1 MGPLCRCFIST
12 VRRRR
17 LWSLFVLLVVFRGL
31 YCAFQNSNY
40 AGERK
45 PKVVLTCRSSSNY
58 LRIDFLKS
66 CRARFCRITSKSKTE
81 PTLPSSSTASYGNRA
96 T

>member
-45 PKVVLTCRSSSNY
+45 PKVVLTCISSSNY
-58 LRIDFLKS
+58 LQIDFLKS
-66 CRARFCRITSKSKTE
+66 CRARFCRIHV
-81 PTLPSSSTASYGNRA
+81 
-96 T
+96 